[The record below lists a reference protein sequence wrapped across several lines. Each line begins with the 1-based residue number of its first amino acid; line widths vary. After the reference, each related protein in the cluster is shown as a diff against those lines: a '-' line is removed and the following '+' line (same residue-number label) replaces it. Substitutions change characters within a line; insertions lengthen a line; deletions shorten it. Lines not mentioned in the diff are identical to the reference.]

1 MNLKKAAREV
11 AKAGRFLDDTLVHMN
26 RQEVA
31 GLAALA
37 PNGKLPINPKTGLP
51 EAFFFLPFLAAA
63 APAAAAG
70 TAAAAAAPILAATTA
85 AGTGTAAAL
94 GAGAA
99 GAGAAGLGALGAAAL
114 PTATDIAATTAPAVM
129 GAAAPGVIPMAG
141 NVAADAAM
149 GGFGANL
156 PFASGMTSGIG
167 ALNAGVDP
175 TITGSIAGGAG
186 AGTGLVGGS
195 ISSAP
200 STIAGTAASGFPAL
214 PATAPIPTASPGA
227 AAAAGPVAGPL
238 TPSGGAL
245 SSPAAAVTSPMGAG
259 ASTPLTSGTT
269 MASAAPNQGG
279 LGGLLG
285 KMGNIDLMKL
295 APLAMLMPRGGG
307 GGEKKEKDAK
317 VPDGYHGPSPVFPG
331 PDYRGGIDPEFNYFP
346 RFNMGGMVPR
356 YAQGGIVNLPGAPAV
371 MNQSP
376 AMMQPQANM
385 LSTGPTAPMPF
396 GGAGIAQ
403 LMQPPPMAPP
413 AQLDSPYA
421 APSGQPKSSG
431 KADPKSDQELIA
443 ATVAALKGQ
452 APNPDAIIAAFVQ
465 TFGQAALQDLITR
478 MQTSGI
484 AGGDGMS
491 DSVPATINGSQPAAL
506 SQGEYV
512 VPADVVSGLGNGS
525 TDAGAKHLD
534 AMVGRTRMA
543 RGGMVHQPP
552 AINARSVMPV

>member
-85 AGTGTAAAL
+85 AGAGTAAAL

-114 PTATDIAATTAPAVM
+114 PTATEIAATAAPAAAT
-129 GAAAPGVIPMAG
+129 GLAAGAPAALAAAPEVAG
-141 NVAADAAM
+141 
-149 GGFGANL
+149 GA
-156 PFASGMTSGIG
+156 GIG
-167 ALNAGVDP
+167 ALTNAAIDP

-186 AGTGLVGGS
+186 ASGTGLVGGS

-200 STIAGTAASGFPAL
+200 STIAGSAASGFPAL

-307 GGEKKEKDAK
+307 SGEKKEKDAK
-317 VPDGYHGPSPVFPG
+317 VPNGYHGPSPVFPG